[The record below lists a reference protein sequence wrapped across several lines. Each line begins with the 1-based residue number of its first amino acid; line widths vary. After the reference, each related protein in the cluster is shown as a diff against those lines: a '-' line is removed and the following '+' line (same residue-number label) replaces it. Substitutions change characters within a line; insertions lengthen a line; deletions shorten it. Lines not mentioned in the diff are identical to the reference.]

1 MKKHL
6 YLLSAF
12 VLFVAQFAA
21 STPSQIGHFQAEVPE
36 KLKKLKLFNILYL
49 CYYFFKYYIIVLIL
63 LNKYYYINK

>member
-1 MKKHL
+1 MLLFIIFILFLILFFLGGSLNMKKHL

-36 KLKKLKLFNILYL
+36 KLKK
-49 CYYFFKYYIIVLIL
+49 
-63 LNKYYYINK
+63 

>member
-6 YLLSAF
+6 YLLSVF

-36 KLKKLKLFNILYL
+36 KLKK
-49 CYYFFKYYIIVLIL
+49 
-63 LNKYYYINK
+63 